1 MRHILAA
8 LILTTLPAQAA
19 EAPLRA
25 EDVRRLE
32 DIDVAAGRALLK
44 AFAKGEPDDLA
55 TLATALHGEAQNAVP
70 SQLVGD
76 WSCRT
81 YKLGGDLGLVIYPPF
96 KCRITAAENGSVLLE
111 KLTGSQRVRGLVR
124 LEESGA
130 MVLAGVAYIAGDTPP
145 DYGALPE
152 AVDVSATPQI
162 LPAIGRIEMT
172 GPNTAR
178 ILFPFPFIESTL
190 DILQLS
196 R

>member
-8 LILTTLPAQAA
+8 LVLTALPAHAA
-19 EAPLRA
+19 EAPLRDD
-25 EDVRRLE
+25 DVRRLE
-32 DIDVAAGRALLK
+32 QIDEAAGLALRA
-44 AFAKGEPDDLA
+44 AFAKGKPDDLA
-55 TLATALHGEAQNAVP
+55 AMTKALRGEAQNAVP
-70 SQLVGD
+70 NQLVGD

-81 YKLGGDLGLVIYPPF
+81 YKLGGELGLVSYPPF
-96 KCRITAAENGSVLLE
+96 KCRVTGAENGAVLFE

-178 ILFPFPFIESTL
+178 ILFPFPFVESTL